1 MSTEQLTIHAIG
13 AEGDGIARGEAGPI
27 FVPFTLPGEEVAVA
41 RVKNQ
46 ATALSWSKLSPD
58 RREPPCKHFGPEG
71 VGGACGGCSL
81 QHWADEPY
89 QAYKRDLVIQALR
102 QNRIET
108 DVRPLIACAPGERR
122 RVTMSG
128 RPTDK
133 GLMLGFMQ
141 AGSHH
146 IVPVE
151 ECPIAHA
158 GIVSRLPAIRRI
170 AGSLASGAE
179 PFRVTIQLTAAGLDL
194 AFAEMKKPDQK
205 KRQAAIDLCL
215 KEKGVGR
222 ISVADEILVEPQKPV
237 ILFDQIPVV
246 LPPGGFMQ
254 ATERAEQ
261 AMADLVLA
269 HVGKAKRVADL
280 FAGCGTF
287 SLRLARKAHVH
298 AVEFDGPALAALDH
312 AARNTQ
318 GLKPVSIER
327 RDLFRRPMQPMDLKQ
342 IDALVFDPPRA
353 GAEAQVRELPRSK
366 VARIAA
372 VSCNPTTLARDLA
385 ILIEGGFKLKSVTPI
400 DQFLWSSHVEAVAL
414 LER

>member
-1 MSTEQLTIHAIG
+1 M
-13 AEGDGIARGEAGPI
+13 
-27 FVPFTLPGEEVAVA
+27 
-41 RVKNQ
+41 
-46 ATALSWSKLSPD
+46 
-58 RREPPCKHFGPEG
+58 
-71 VGGACGGCSL
+71 
-81 QHWADEPY
+81 
-89 QAYKRDLVIQALR
+89 
-102 QNRIET
+102 
-108 DVRPLIACAPGERR
+108 
-122 RVTMSG
+122 
-128 RPTDK
+128 
-133 GLMLGFMQ
+133 
-141 AGSHH
+141 
-146 IVPVE
+146 PVE

-170 AGSLASGAE
+170 AGALASGAE

-215 KEKGVGR
+215 KEKGVAPHFRRRRDPGR
-222 ISVADEILVEPQKPV
+222 AAEAGHSVR
-237 ILFDQIPVV
+237 QIPVV

-385 ILIEGGFKLKSVTPI
+385 ILIEGGFQAEERHAHRPVPLVVACRGGGAAGALIAPTETP
-400 DQFLWSSHVEAVAL
+400 LAVEARGGRRSL
-414 LER
+414 RGEGPGKETDQGLTP